1 MKEKDSRP
9 FNPELINEL
18 IRARRSVF
26 VNQLIPGKKIPDQI
40 IRQILENANW
50 APTHKQTEPWRFTV
64 FSGKGLEKLALF
76 QSQLYKSRAG
86 EKFKNDKYQKLLDN
100 PAKCSHVIAIG
111 LKRSH
116 ASLIPELEEIAA
128 VACAVENI
136 YLSVTA
142 YGLGGYWTTG
152 GVTYMQEAKSF
163 FNLNPEDILMGFFY
177 LGYVAIPSPA
187 GIRKPVWEKIQWVSE

>member
-1 MKEKDSRP
+1 MQVNESRQ
-9 FNPELINEL
+9 FDPESISEL

-26 VNQLIPGKKIPDQI
+26 VNQLIPGKQIPDQI

-64 FSGKGLEKLALF
+64 FSGKGLERLASF
-76 QSQLYKSRAG
+76 QAALYKSSSG
-86 EKFKNDKYQKLLDN
+86 EKFKEDKYQKLLGN
-100 PAKCSHVIAIG
+100 PLKCSHVISIG
-111 LKRSH
+111 LRRSP
-116 ASLIPELEEIAA
+116 ASAIPEVEEIAA
-128 VACAVENI
+128 VACAVQNI

-152 GVTYMQEAKSF
+152 GVTYVQEAKSF

-177 LGYVAIPSPA
+177 LGYVAIPSPT
-187 GIRKPVWEKIQWVSE
+187 GTRKPVSEKILWVSE